1 MNQETS
7 GKRKGSLLERA
18 ADIYDFGAAL
28 RGRAAPALDVPADLG
43 DPLPP
48 AAPAI
53 AAPVGDAAPAAAP
66 QTRAPDW
73 TGRPHAIDRDTLAEA
88 GYIRPDGQAT
98 ALSEEFRLLKRDL
111 LLQLRDHPLGNRIL
125 LCSAHSGEGKTFCAI
140 NLALSLA
147 AEQDREI
154 LLVDADFGKPG
165 IPQALGIASGDAP
178 WPGFMDALAN
188 PSIAVEDIVLRTD
201 IPSLSILPAGARSNN
216 DTEYLASA
224 RTETLLRRLTEGRP
238 ERIILFD
245 SPPLL
250 AASPAAV
257 LASHVAIA
265 LLIVRADKTTESA
278 LRDAAGM
285 LKGGAQVQMLLNGVT
300 YSSSGRRFGTYYSK
314 GDTQS

>member
-1 MNQETS
+1 MNQHS
-7 GKRKGSLLERA
+7 SIKPKGSLLERA

-28 RGRAAPALDVPADLG
+28 RGRAAPALDVPADL
-43 DPLPP
+43 PEPP
-48 AAPAI
+48 P
-53 AAPVGDAAPAAAP
+53 PVAAAP
-66 QTRAPDW
+66 EEEAGPVRAPDW
-73 TGRPHAIDRDTLAEA
+73 SGRPQPIDRDALAQA
-88 GYIRPDGQAT
+88 GYILPDEQAT

-111 LLQLRDHPLGNRIL
+111 LSQLRDHPRGNRVL

-147 AEQDREI
+147 AEKDREV
-154 LLVDADFGKPG
+154 LLIDADFGKPG
-165 IPQALGIASGDAP
+165 IPEALGLTAG
-178 WPGFMDALAN
+178 PGLMDAIAD
-188 PSIAVEDIVLRTD
+188 PSIAIEDIVLRTD
-201 IPSLSILPAGARSNN
+201 IPSLSVLPAGERSNN

-257 LASHVAIA
+257 LAGHVAVA
-265 LLIVRADKTTESA
+265 LLIVRADRTAESA

-285 LKGGAQVQMLLNGVT
+285 LKGGAQVQLLLNGVT
-300 YSSSGRRFGTYYSK
+300 YSPSGRRFGSYYAK
-314 GDTQS
+314 GDTSS